1 MSKWN
6 SIVEKMLK
14 IRFFESELLDLFS
27 SGKIT
32 GTTHTYSGQ
41 EAIAS
46 IVSHFIEEN
55 DFIISNHRSHGHF
68 LALTQ
73 DYHGL
78 LNEILGNVSGVC
90 SGIGGSQH
98 LYSKQFLSN
107 GILGSLVPVGVGI
120 ALAKKINKKNNLVII
135 FIGDGVF
142 GQGVLYESLNMSKI
156 LNVPVLFIIE
166 NNDIAQSTPSIKNLS
181 GSIQKRF
188 ESFDIP
194 CIRSSDQNLT
204 TLFEIID
211 ESILDVRKFQTPKAI
226 EISTQRL
233 NAHSKGD
240 DTRSEN
246 QIDLL
251 NKQDPLR
258 NIDVISQN
266 EFNELKN
273 DSQIFIK
280 KLFNQEKDSIL
291 PKPKKNNESQQNIR
305 NLNIISEPELDK
317 QLNRGIRGVEYL
329 NKLLLNL
336 LESNSMIM
344 VLGEDISDPYGGAF
358 KVTQGLSTKFETRII
373 STPISEASLVGVG
386 IGLSISGNIAI
397 IEIMFGDFITLI
409 LDQIIN
415 NASKFKYMYDQQVLC
430 PLIIRTPMGGYRGYG
445 PTHSQSLEKLFFS
458 VKGVHVV
465 SYSNLINQYNVWNN
479 MLKLGDPVLYVENK
493 SLYSKPIKR
502 IKDNKIDDFYARYS
516 FEHFEILELQ
526 IENLDIL
533 PEVSIFVYGGMVEE
547 TLSAAKEFYLETETI
562 VRIIVFTRIYP
573 LDLPQLEYA
582 LKTSS
587 KILIV
592 EESFENNGWAS
603 YLSFTAKN
611 LVNYTGIIRFVAA
624 RGDVIPNSTELEL
637 EVLPNKK
644 NIVEELKKFYDPSI

>member
-1 MSKWN
+1 
-6 SIVEKMLK
+6 
-14 IRFFESELLDLFS
+14 
-27 SGKIT
+27 
-32 GTTHTYSGQ
+32 
-41 EAIAS
+41 
-46 IVSHFIEEN
+46 
-55 DFIISNHRSHGHF
+55 
-68 LALTQ
+68 
-73 DYHGL
+73 
-78 LNEILGNVSGVC
+78 
-90 SGIGGSQH
+90 
-98 LYSKQFLSN
+98 
-107 GILGSLVPVGVGI
+107 
-120 ALAKKINKKNNLVII
+120 
-135 FIGDGVF
+135 
-142 GQGVLYESLNMSKI
+142 
-156 LNVPVLFIIE
+156 
-166 NNDIAQSTPSIKNLS
+166 
-181 GSIQKRF
+181 
-188 ESFDIP
+188 
-194 CIRSSDQNLT
+194 
-204 TLFEIID
+204 
-211 ESILDVRKFQTPKAI
+211 
-226 EISTQRL
+226 
-233 NAHSKGD
+233 
-240 DTRSEN
+240 
-246 QIDLL
+246 
-251 NKQDPLR
+251 
-258 NIDVISQN
+258 
-266 EFNELKN
+266 
-273 DSQIFIK
+273 
-280 KLFNQEKDSIL
+280 
-291 PKPKKNNESQQNIR
+291 
-305 NLNIISEPELDK
+305 
-317 QLNRGIRGVEYL
+317 
-329 NKLLLNL
+329 
-336 LESNSMIM
+336 M